1 MNTLP
6 KKQLVSLAEIESGS
20 PLMHVISP
28 AAWQGVSIP
37 PRDFLVEGVIP
48 NRNVTL
54 LSGDGGDGKTL
65 ITLQL
70 MASVCRGLPWVG
82 AQVKQVKAFGLFCE
96 DEEDELHRRIE
107 DISTHCN
114 CGLSDLAGISLTSRV
129 GEDNILVEFD
139 RQDRAKPTALYHAV
153 TEHAVAFGAQLVVL
167 DSLHDLFGGNEIIRT
182 QARTFIGYLRR
193 LALAINGAV
202 VVNAHPSASGLST
215 GSGTSGSTAWNNA
228 VRSRLYLTRPDDS
241 EGDDD
246 ARVLKTMKQNYGP
259 RGGGID
265 LRWMDGVFVRSTPVG
280 ADPYQQAEKVFLE
293 CLDKI
298 EREGRYV
305 SPAKTSQQFAP
316 TIFSR
321 METSKRLGR
330 KKLNAA
336 MESLFAQD
344 KIRNGE
350 HVQPNRH
357 KVNAIVRAE

>member
-1 MNTLP
+1 MTAAP
-6 KKQLVSLAEIESGS
+6 KQKLVTLAEIESGPPAMRVVS
-20 PLMHVISP
+20 PSE
-28 AAWQGVSIP
+28 WQDVSIP
-37 PRDFLVEGVIP
+37 PRDFLVDGIIP

-70 MASVCRGLPWVG
+70 MASVCRGLPWIG
-82 AQVKQVKAFGLFCE
+82 AQAKQVKAFGLFCE
-96 DEEDELHRRIE
+96 DEEDELHRRID
-107 DISTHCN
+107 DISGHCD
-114 CGLSDLAGISLTSRV
+114 CALSDFSGISLTSRV

-139 RQDRAKPTALYHAV
+139 RQDRAKPTALYQAV

-182 QARTFIGYLRR
+182 HARTFIGYLRR
-193 LALAINGAV
+193 LALAIDGAV

-228 VRSRLYLTRPDDS
+228 VRSRLYLTRPDDNDT
-241 EGDDD
+241 DDD

-265 LRWMDGVFVRSTPVG
+265 LRWKEGVFVRSSPLG
-280 ADPYQQAEKVFLE
+280 ADPYQQAERIFLE

-321 METSKRLGR
+321 METSQRVGR
-330 KKLNAA
+330 KKLNVA

-357 KVNAIVRAE
+357 KVNAIVRAK